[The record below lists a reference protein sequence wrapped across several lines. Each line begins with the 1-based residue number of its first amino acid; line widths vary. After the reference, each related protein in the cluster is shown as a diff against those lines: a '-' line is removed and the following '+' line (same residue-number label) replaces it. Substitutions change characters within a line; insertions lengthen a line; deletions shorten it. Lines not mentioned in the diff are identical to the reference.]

1 MSEQSQVSLQVE
13 AGPDADA
20 EEVAEATA
28 QLRRELLELD
38 VDSVKAPEAGPPP
51 PGSKAA
57 EVLAIGSLIVTLVK
71 STGLGA
77 VVHTIQ
83 SWISRQ
89 QQRSVKLAIDGD
101 TLEVTGVSSEEQ
113 RRLIDEWIARHAT
126 R

>member
-38 VDSVKAPEAGPPP
+38 VDSVKAPEGGPPP

-101 TLEVTGVSSEEQ
+101 TLEVTGVSSDDQ

>member
-1 MSEQSQVSLQVE
+1 MSEPSQVSLQVE

-38 VDSVKAPEAGPPP
+38 VDSVQAPEGGPPP

-83 SWISRQ
+83 AWISRQ

-113 RRLIDEWIARHAT
+113 RRLIDEWIARHAA

>member
-38 VDSVKAPEAGPPP
+38 VDSVKVPEGGPPP

-101 TLEVTGVSSEEQ
+101 TLEVTGVSSDEQ